1 MNEKKEMEILLEGA
15 IFRAEKRGRAY
26 NICAWLC
33 YTLAFFSGV
42 VAAFIS
48 VAHAADHHTWIPAIL
63 ALIPSFSLAA
73 LTTFNFGSWAQW
85 ELDRAFIAKTIRR
98 KLVFATIEEAKALVE
113 EWIARDTEL
122 RTRKPSLGGFPL
134 PSKQGNEKTSEEI
147 AIRSREEGR
156 DEN

>member
-1 MNEKKEMEILLEGA
+1 MDEKQELEVLLEGA
-15 IFRAEKRGRAY
+15 IFRAERRGRAY

-42 VAAFIS
+42 AAAFVS
-48 VAHAADHHTWIPAIL
+48 VAHAADNQTWIPAIL

-98 KLVFATIEEAKALVE
+98 RLVFATIEEAKALVD
-113 EWIARDTEL
+113 EWIVRDTGL
-122 RTRKPSLGGFPL
+122 RTRKPSFGGFPL
-134 PSKQGNEKTSEEI
+134 PSKTGKEE
-147 AIRSREEGR
+147 S
-156 DEN
+156 